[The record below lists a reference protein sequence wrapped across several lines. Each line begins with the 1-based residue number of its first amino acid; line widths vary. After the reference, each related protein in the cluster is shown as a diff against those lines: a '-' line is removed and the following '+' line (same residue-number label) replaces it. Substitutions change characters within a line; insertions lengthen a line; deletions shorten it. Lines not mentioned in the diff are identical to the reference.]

1 MFNFQQPPPSRP
13 SAGEQV
19 NTGPA
24 KGQNLFL
31 WSVQQPQA
39 PGPRPRAMENFV
51 AGAEDRHPGVAG
63 GIPAWATSLPTELPS
78 DLELSEEERLQVS
91 KELVDLQITTHRL
104 QEQHEAEV
112 FELKREVLRLESRV
126 LELELRGDRAVQ
138 RHRAPGE
145 ADPRYCQAQAQ
156 EFSREAQEPGCSKHH
171 RLQVQHKDILTE
183 PGHLKLGS
191 KLPGDQEQL
200 QGEVKWVLE
209 HHKTQ
214 QQALQ
219 TQVAALGQQLQE
231 AREEARTAGQRLA
244 AQAVVLSTYQGQLH
258 QAEAENARLQL
269 QLKKL
274 NEQYAVQLQHCAQE
288 AVKQAEGT
296 GKATLR
302 TFLEATLEDIKAA
315 HHRREQQLAQAARA
329 YRKRL
334 ADLSCRHELLLTIG
348 RWALPNPGTRGG
360 MAPCD
365 PKCGLVCCRS
375 SPRHWQTPPGHLGA
389 PGRQCFS
396 HLWEDQVR
404 LEPRCPTLSCRA
416 HPRPGPGSAEA
427 QSPDTA
433 TWAQIH
439 QKLQDFSHGSQAE
452 LERERAQLLVR
463 AIKAEEQLA
472 ELQEYVNQH
481 LGRYKQEILKLRK
494 LVGAGDPWKWG
505 ACLQPS
511 PSVQGP
517 AAVSQSS

>member
-1 MFNFQQPPPSRP
+1 MALPLWAGQGVPKTNRGLSNMFNFQQPPPSRP

-200 QGEVKWVLE
+200 QGKVKWMLE

-219 TQVAALGQQLQE
+219 TQVAAPALSCLLQ
-231 AREEARTAGQRLA
+231 
-244 AQAVVLSTYQGQLH
+244 
-258 QAEAENARLQL
+258 
-269 QLKKL
+269 
-274 NEQYAVQLQHCAQE
+274 
-288 AVKQAEGT
+288 KQAEGT

-348 RWALPNPGTRGG
+348 R
-360 MAPCD
+360 
-365 PKCGLVCCRS
+365 
-375 SPRHWQTPPGHLGA
+375 
-389 PGRQCFS
+389 
-396 HLWEDQVR
+396 
-404 LEPRCPTLSCRA
+404 
-416 HPRPGPGSAEA
+416 
-427 QSPDTA
+427 SPDTA

-494 LVGAGDPWKWG
+494 LVGAGDPWQMG
-505 ACLQPS
+505 SMP
-511 PSVQGP
+511 P
-517 AAVSQSS
+517 AKPQRPRTRSR